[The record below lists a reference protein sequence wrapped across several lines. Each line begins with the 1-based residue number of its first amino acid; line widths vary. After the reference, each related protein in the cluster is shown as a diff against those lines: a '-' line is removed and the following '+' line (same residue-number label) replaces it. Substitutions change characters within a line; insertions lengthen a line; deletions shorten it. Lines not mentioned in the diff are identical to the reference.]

1 MSRSKSEFEELIIE
15 SNDGSNSVDIIK
27 GVRSVD
33 YYEDIFSPIVTA
45 KIVVATTGDALPGKD
60 GRGTSIYN
68 GLPLRGGE
76 RVAMRIAA
84 NSTTNAPLDF
94 ATNVKDYLYVS
105 SITNVI
111 NEGQREAFT
120 LNLVPREAIT
130 NETIRV
136 SGKYPTSSPIDVS
149 VKKIIEDYLKTD
161 KQVNVDETSN
171 TYGFI
176 GNLKRPFS
184 VLVWLAS
191 KGVPKEQGATAGFLF
206 FQTADGFNF
215 KSIDALI
222 AQEPKA
228 TYSYTEV
235 SETNTEKNNDFNILS
250 YSTERN
256 QNLLEKLR
264 LGAYASFR
272 VGFNPLDCSFT
283 LPQKGLFTQ
292 KDYLG
297 KTKNLGQEPK
307 LPKISNDSNQTL
319 GDIPSRIISQV
330 IDIGTME
337 KEVSTLPNADPFQY
351 QSQAV
356 MRYNLLFTQTVKMTV
371 PLNTNLRAGD
381 IIECQFPRITRSEVA
396 EYDDDQSGLYMI
408 KELCHHFDDENSL
421 TSMKLVRDTYGKYG
435 TNNK

>member
-1 MSRSKSEFEELIIE
+1 MTNKEIAFKFRLLASLMELHEENAFKIRSYNNAYLNIRKLPRELTELNESEISALP
-15 SNDGSNSVDIIK
+15 
-27 GVRSVD
+27 GVGKA
-33 YYEDIFSPIVTA
+33 ITA
-45 KIVVATTGDALPGKD
+45 KITELIETGSLKN
-60 GRGTSIYN
+60 IEK
-68 GLPLRGGE
+68 LLE
-76 RVAMRIAA
+76 
-84 NSTTNAPLDF
+84 
-94 ATNVKDYLYVS
+94 
-105 SITNVI
+105 ITP
-111 NEGQREAFT
+111 EG
-120 LNLVPREAIT
+120 V
-130 NETIRV
+130 
-136 SGKYPTSSPIDVS
+136 
-149 VKKIIEDYLKTD
+149 
-161 KQVNVDETSN
+161 
-171 TYGFI
+171 
-176 GNLKRPFS
+176 
-184 VLVWLAS
+184 AS